1 MANRSFQDI
10 LADIGEIVRAD
21 QARRRQ
27 TPEERAAALDNI
39 GDIDYYGLLANV
51 GIDRDTSI
59 MSEPERLLYEGNF
72 NMLRARYGDEVANHL
87 ISQTAQAGREVVR
100 DATRTR
106 TRDEAALDFLTAFP
120 QSVAGIGTGILGA
133 AGGLVDERLG
143 TTIAKGGEV
152 IQDFF
157 SNIQS
162 DQLNAARR
170 LHAARM
176 SFSQREN
183 LALAEREAEQGRSG
197 VGFRRFLRDMGDSLA
212 SNLADPTLLGQG
224 AADAI
229 SSMLVSGGLA
239 TLLKGA
245 GKTLVRRKVAEILAQ
260 KQAGT
265 ITAEAA
271 KQSLMALERR
281 ISAPSW
287 MLAVAAMEGGGAY
300 QDTVLDV
307 MARSHEELLQTSEPY
322 RNKVEELVRAN
333 VPRPQALEQA
343 QVWLANQT
351 GLAAAGT
358 QAVAAGAI
366 SRLAMGGA
374 QPTRLRPL
382 KAQTAGRQPRFAT
395 ARALARDVGE
405 ETLEEGLQGA
415 SGTLASNIALQRQVD
430 PDQDILEGV
439 GQAVGEGGL
448 YGALSAGG
456 LKAPGAVLR
465 GTGKAATFTMTT
477 GKRAAERGRKILE
490 QHQEASPVGIKTLS
504 QETEGLKLRS
514 QEDLQVLYQ
523 SIDNSNLTDEEK
535 ASAKEHLSSLVQALE
550 YQPTGHEEILPE
562 EVQQKLS
569 QTQNRIEALEV
580 VAEAF
585 VKEKDEDNKLA
596 LAIQLRELYEPF
608 QRFQEEPPYL
618 EAILADEGEAGK
630 ILEDYGRIAVNAN
643 NTNQIRKAF
652 DQATRFF
659 EETTGISLTEE
670 NLNTPEGERG
680 IQREITQAMLSPGT
694 GNLQNQEL
702 ILKHAE
708 DGKLNLTPE
717 QLAALRGSRALLRAK
732 EEMEE
737 DLVRERATKAGKD
750 PAEVLANR
758 HLRIQF
764 VSHREF
770 VSAQI
775 AHGQPDKGAGRLPST
790 AMLLDAVVRAMQAGN
805 KKLAQ
810 DYLTHLAKFA
820 QHFSNKVRAI
830 NKHYEAGD
838 NAPRVSYMQLTS
850 DGRWMDSS
858 TNPNEYEYKGLFV
871 NRYSV
876 ASIEQAQFMA
886 AEAKLVHGV
895 LQGLAEAFPELEVP
909 LPTLQELH
917 PDLQGDPQELV
928 QKFRKA
934 REQERK
940 KNQEKSQEQA
950 KERTQEQA
958 QEPPVQEPPAP
969 QEPPAKDT
977 ATRTFRTLRDRY
989 AALSPQERIQRFYR
1003 DTNTRLLLRRG
1014 FERLPKNPNR
1024 PLVAHIS
1031 VEGVKY
1037 VNDHVSHESADGLY
1051 SIVARELQRIFPD
1064 AAKIGGDFA
1073 VYVKDQ
1079 AQLDRVLKRI
1089 NAVPELQGLT
1099 VTGAVGK
1106 TFEEAGRAHGQLKAQ
1121 LELEG
1126 KRAERGERPFGLK
1139 GNGEFQKVE
1148 LADQALPQGLQE
1160 SFDKLSLEEQ
1170 VQEIYYDTISN
1181 LLSNEGLRFL
1191 DQKAF
1196 RISIDADNLWSINDR
1211 YGPEVGDQ
1219 VLAAVAQLAEELGA
1233 SEHDLAHVSGDEYR
1247 GQSDSKKSLEAFG
1260 KRLAEE
1266 AEKRI
1271 SIRAKNRHTGVE
1283 EIVQG
1288 VGISFGVGKTDE
1300 EADKALNRHKEQRA
1314 AQGLRGEE
1322 AFERRIRPA
1331 EGTGSR
1337 ETAESRDRSAPGRE
1351 AVQAEGQDQAL
1362 VEEPASEPNREFFPG
1377 MEVQDRFPYLINPH
1391 NNMAFKTLSVRVR
1404 NGKPATRTFEAK
1416 APLSL
1421 VRNSLENQDTLNDT
1435 LGKPSEKRFGK
1446 ETAKEY
1452 KNILKSDPETPKKL
1466 PEVLRRAKQAKNPEE
1481 AERILREA
1489 QNVGGLM
1496 TVMVKNLR
1504 QALYRKNK
1512 KGQTLAD
1519 GILKGLDANRW
1530 VRGKVLNVVEKT
1542 ENGTLRYNPELL
1554 QLAVLAG
1561 IQWWLTMSQRESHL
1575 HEADLQSLTK
1585 LEDVP
1590 PELAVELDQ
1599 GMGTEEVVRSLAS
1612 VIARF
1617 WNVQAKRD
1625 GDLSY
1630 TEGIPGAMAAEVLR
1644 AMVELGM
1651 LEKVVVEVGKYHSP
1665 PTKEVIHR
1673 YRAKKWD
1680 QGENPIYSYPDVI
1693 EEVVV
1698 VEPEKLSYYGND
1710 QVPVIPHQ
1718 LGNPNIRLSKKQRL
1732 AQENQQATEF
1742 FIDIEMAEFSDALG
1756 EEGWIYLLSE
1766 PTDEED
1772 LAYNRN
1778 HLEAVK
1784 GRNNQIVGAFREFQ
1798 RIREEMQLRA
1808 DQEGIPIDKLAK
1820 KYAYAITSVNRSMM
1834 LGRYNPQASKLMREL
1849 ILPTWSTLDLSD
1861 EKSQQYQDFLLAVGQ
1876 ALDFG
1881 VKLNKHGYAEVVQ
1894 RTREFLQGDLAPVIE
1909 MVRKWRKDKDFDLV
1923 AFKSALETAG
1933 VTPTPLAVHAILE
1946 VARLQDTKDRKN
1958 FRTSL
1963 YLEADGITNGPFNTL
1978 GLLNLGR
1985 FTSSWVENIKKGGVS
2000 IGNEAKTADQ
2010 LFTETGADLYET
2022 AKNHTEGI
2030 IATLLKRI
2038 RAQEDGQKIH
2048 DHSIK
2053 LFDLLELLDMDLA
2066 LIQGEDGDISVQLE
2080 RGSAKS
2086 PMTVK
2091 VYGSGT
2097 QGLSNQIAKEIE
2109 TALYEKITGALRAQ
2123 NPAEGAFPQDTPAE
2137 AQRKYQRLIEALDA
2151 ITGRQI
2157 GYSRKNQKFFLWD
2170 RLREEQAAPASK
2182 RLADLENF
2190 KLTPGEIR
2198 ALQMNLRILFVQP
2211 MEQGIL
2217 ETLGPS
2223 IQESGQLIV
2232 GASTVQSVVL
2242 RKLYR
2247 NAIAKKLREKGLD
2260 PDKFDWKPGD
2270 FLSREE
2276 LDQIRKELS
2285 DVSPQFSVDGQPFVL
2300 TKESRLEF
2308 TNEKGNTVTPVFSR
2322 ALNEEFLNHANVVA
2336 PDAAGVS
2343 GIPRLV
2349 QGLGDARMMREF
2361 YQEVRQGTM
2370 QVYDGINVA
2379 IDKIRESGLAA
2390 NEAAL
2395 TAWQGNLFAGLERR
2409 LDKFLK
2415 NKDVLEALRTD
2426 DELVLEVTKALFL
2439 PLEDHQKVFTPE
2451 ELRKQ
2456 LEDYLRNLVSNIR
2469 FASLDMQARRAAL
2482 ASMALSVDQMASTYT
2497 PFLREGESLPLGSTA
2512 EDIANHLNEKYDAIL
2527 EGLLDKVERT
2537 PPVLPISQETYEA
2550 QQKLVARTEEA
2561 QEASQKPAQPQR
2573 ERIRP
2578 SPKVD
2583 KNSPLL
2589 KLGRSHKSGV
2599 RVLGQSAIRQ
2609 MVRVLGLNDHEK
2621 QMVGELLR
2629 SKSLDGWKVV
2639 IGTPAQI
2646 RAYQESQGIPVFDG
2660 QAGQAFGAAVPAQ
2673 KTIFLMTTDTE
2684 TAVHEMIHAATF
2696 ATLLAYYQGEDLG
2709 ERSQEIKEAI
2719 QRLEK
2724 LRDRFLAIQYD
2735 AESDSPLDQA
2745 HHHAVNAIMSQELNP
2760 NLTPAEAKAAS
2771 LNEFMA
2777 WTLANR
2783 QLARELSKTKI
2794 SDTQEGQLVKI
2805 AKRAWKAIRS
2815 LIWGRKWAPKYG
2827 DDMLSQIRMN
2837 TAIITR
2843 SRPTVGNL
2851 MRENALLHS
2860 IVHGPGNERLRKLRE
2875 SFNRLIVDNL
2885 PEEIFPKT
2893 EELKTRVPE
2902 HLITANE
2909 LARRATDLFG
2919 LNPEEAATFRSIV
2932 AAFATEA
2939 KLDPQS
2945 MMEANRLFV
2954 HVIETLDAGDFVPDS
2969 IPRDSEAYTVE
2980 QRYHLDKVDFL
2991 LGKDVTGKDES
3002 GRSLLL
3008 PVFIGLAL
3016 TSEEFAR
3023 VLAKKEV
3030 PKALQKEGKSFDDV
3044 VANQGRKLM
3053 RGLSSRLSG
3062 LRKPAHVQ
3070 EAIEQLSE
3078 QMVEFAVKEREELE
3092 KTTPNTIVNRL
3103 NDHLVNGLDR
3113 AAEFSFAKGKQL
3125 RESDALG
3132 RRLVGAFLQGMSAF
3146 LSEDQNQIV
3155 SQEVAQW
3162 AERGNLWAP
3171 IMELINDIV
3180 GRTKD
3185 IAEVYD
3191 LIKWVKSAVNKVRQD
3206 YRDMTPRA
3214 IRSKFSEKLLPE
3226 TWNMLY
3232 QVMGRYD
3239 LASLE
3244 GLRGSTRKILE
3255 LASDRK
3261 EIQKE
3266 IRNLER
3272 QLRQS
3277 LHQNQ
3282 WNLIDQKID
3291 QLVHFIK
3298 TGEPGSGLLANA
3310 FAISRLFGVQ
3320 TRQKW
3325 EAPSDAVVNQIDQL
3339 ITLRLLDLAEDHDR
3353 EVFADLVER
3362 EREGMEFL
3370 LDYLFG
3376 QRKTELEKMGRNTL
3390 ARVNHFKGHLPSE
3403 QKSLARII
3411 VIEDSK
3417 AGEYRA
3423 LGYRRIGDYR
3433 GSNIESGKVSR
3444 GYYYSPDA
3452 QQAPFS
3458 QGIIQ
3463 NIDYTAYGVH
3473 EYTGYSTGPTA
3484 GLITDPVEVKRL
3496 ASRMHLERGTVE
3508 TLRPIFNAQG
3518 QVVAFERTLDPEVM
3532 NRLHENQ
3539 DLSKMIG
3546 YWRGRQIEEILAK
3559 KANTTIIDTLWRMYD
3574 EDVRENPGNQELYV
3588 DLFGDDLDPVIKDA
3602 VSLFPPELVDQ
3613 IRARFPDGF
3622 YVRKRMVNDVIGYR
3636 QASVGD
3642 MWTGNTR
3649 WPKEVQKGMKEV
3661 LIGLLGIDAYQLLIK
3676 SERNVKAVVAAA
3688 KDNIVARSL
3697 LIPAVNIISNY
3708 LQLLGRGMGP
3718 VDAAKGMLRGLSAID
3733 SYVKS
3738 VQEQV
3743 KLEAELWAA
3752 ENQPAKKARIEARL
3766 KAIQD
3771 AQRRMAIWPLIDAGE
3786 FSTIQDLGVEREDLN
3801 IAEGTVV
3808 GYIRRKVDELPPG
3821 IPHEMVRH
3829 LYMTKDT
3836 SLYQGLQKIVQY
3848 GDFVAKA
3855 ALFDF
3860 YTKKKGMSQE
3870 EALGRISEEF
3880 INYDALPG
3888 RSRGYLE
3895 SMGAVWFMNYK
3906 LRGMKVAAS
3915 MIRNNPLQ
3923 ALLGSFMNYPMG
3935 IGTPITENLLAKL
3948 SQGTLGFSIGPR
3960 MAWQGVALHPV
3971 YNLVLD

>member
-27 TPEERAAALDNI
+27 TPEERAAVLDSI
-39 GDIDYYGLLANV
+39 GDIDYYGLFANI
-51 GIDRDTSI
+51 GTGRDTSI

-72 NMLRARYGDEVANHL
+72 DMLRARYGDEVANHL
-87 ISQTAQAGREVVR
+87 ISQAAQAGREVVR

-106 TRDEAALDFLTAFP
+106 TRSEAALDLLTAFP

-143 TTIAKGGEV
+143 TSIAKGGEV

-157 SNIQS
+157 SDIQS

-176 SFSQREN
+176 GFSQREN
-183 LALAEREAEQGRSG
+183 LALAEQEAEQGRSG
-197 VGFRRFLRDMGDSLA
+197 VGFRRILRDIGDNLA
-212 SNLADPTLLGQG
+212 SNLSDPTLLGQG

-239 TLLKGA
+239 SALKGA
-245 GKTLVRRKVAEILAQ
+245 GQALIRRKTAEILAQ
-260 KQAGT
+260 QQAGT
-265 ITAEAA
+265 ITAEMAR
-271 KQSLMALERR
+271 QSLMALERQ
-281 ISAPSW
+281 ISTPSW

-300 QDTVLDV
+300 QDTALDV
-307 MARSHEELLQTSEPY
+307 MARSPEELLQTSELY

-343 QVWLANQT
+343 RVWLANQT
-351 GLAAAGT
+351 ALSAAGT

-382 KAQTAGRQPRFAT
+382 KAQTAGKQPRFAT

-405 ETLEEGLQGA
+405 EALEESLQGA
-415 SGTLASNIALQRQVD
+415 SGTLASNIALQRHVD

-439 GQAVGEGGL
+439 GQAVGEGAL

-465 GTGKAATFTMTT
+465 GTGKVAAFTMAS
-477 GKRAAERGRKILE
+477 GKRVAERGREILE
-490 QHQEASPVGIKTLS
+490 QHQEASPVGGKILS
-504 QETEGLKLRS
+504 QETEGLRLRS
-514 QEDLQVLYQ
+514 QQDIQVLHQ
-523 SIDNSNLTDEEK
+523 SIDNSTLTDEEK
-535 ASAKEHLSSLVQALE
+535 AEAKEHLSSLVQALE

-569 QTQNRIEALEV
+569 QAKNRIEALEV

-585 VKEKDEDNKLA
+585 VKEKDEDTKLG

-608 QRFQEEPPYL
+608 QRYQADPPYL

-630 ILEDYGRIAVNAN
+630 ILEDYGRIVANAN
-643 NTNQIRKAF
+643 NTTQIRKAF

-670 NLNTPEGERG
+670 NINTPEGERQV
-680 IQREITQAMLSPGT
+680 QREITQAMLSPGT

-702 ILKHAE
+702 ILKHVD
-708 DGKLNLTPE
+708 DGRLNLTPE

-737 DLVRERATKAGKD
+737 NLVRERATKAGKD
-750 PAEVLANR
+750 PAKVLADR

-764 VSHREF
+764 ISHRELI
-770 VSAQI
+770 SAQI

-805 KKLAQ
+805 KKEARDYLIHLAQ
-810 DYLTHLAKFA
+810 FA
-820 QHFSNKVRAI
+820 QHFSNKVEAL
-830 NKHYEAGD
+830 NKHYEAGH
-838 NAPRVSYMQLTS
+838 NAPRVSYMQLTP
-850 DGRWMDSS
+850 GGQWMDSS

-886 AEAKLVHGV
+886 AEAKLVHDV
-895 LQGLAEAFPELEVP
+895 LRGLSEAFPELGVRVP
-909 LPTLQELH
+909 PLQELH

-928 QKFRKA
+928 QKFQKA
-934 REQERK
+934 REQER
-940 KNQEKSQEQA
+940 EKSQEKA

-958 QEPPVQEPPAP
+958 QEPPVQES
-969 QEPPAKDT
+969 PAKDA
-977 ATRTFRTLRDRY
+977 ATRTFRILRDRY

-1003 DTNTRLLLRRG
+1003 DSNTGLLLRRG

-1037 VNDHVSHESADGLY
+1037 INDHISHESANGLY
-1051 SIVARELQRIFPD
+1051 SIVARELQRYFPD

-1126 KRAERGERPFGLK
+1126 KRAERGKRPFGLK

-1148 LADQALPQGLQE
+1148 LVDQALPQGLQE

-1170 VQEIYYDTISN
+1170 VQEIYYDTLSN
-1181 LLSNEGLRFL
+1181 LLSNEGLRSL

-1196 RISIDADNLWSINDR
+1196 RISVDADNLWSINDR
-1211 YGPEVGDQ
+1211 YGPEVGDR
-1219 VLAAVAQLAEELGA
+1219 VLSAVAQLAEELGA
-1233 SEHDLAHVSGDEYR
+1233 SEHDFAHVSGDEYR
-1247 GQSDSKKSLEAFG
+1247 GQNDSKEGLEAFG

-1271 SIRAKNRHTGVE
+1271 SFRARNRHTGVE

-1300 EADKALNRHKEQRA
+1300 EADKALNRHKEERA

-1337 ETAESRDRSAPGRE
+1337 GTAESGDRSAPRRE

-1421 VRNSLENQDTLNDT
+1421 VRENLKNQDTLNNF
-1435 LGKPSEKRFGK
+1435 LGKPSEKRFDK
-1446 ETAKEY
+1446 ETAEAY
-1452 KNILKSDPETPKKL
+1452 KKILKSDPETPKKL

-1481 AERILREA
+1481 AERILRET

-1512 KGQTLAD
+1512 KGETLAD

-1561 IQWWLTMSQRESHL
+1561 MQWWLTMSQRESHL
-1575 HEADLQSLTK
+1575 HESDLQSLTK

-1590 PELAVELDQ
+1590 PELAAELDQ
-1599 GMGTEEVVRSLAS
+1599 GMGTEEAVRSLAS

-1617 WNVQAKRD
+1617 WNVQAKKD

-1665 PTKEVIHR
+1665 PTKEVVHR
-1673 YRAKKWD
+1673 YIAKKWD
-1680 QGENPIYSYPDVI
+1680 QGNNPIYSYPDLL

-1698 VEPEKLSYYGND
+1698 IEPEKLSYYGND
-1710 QVPVIPHQ
+1710 QVPVIPHH

-1742 FIDIEMAEFSDALG
+1742 FIDTEMAEFSDAIG

-1766 PTDEED
+1766 PEED

-1778 HLEAVK
+1778 HLESVK

-1798 RIREEMQLRA
+1798 RIREEMQARA
-1808 DQEGIPIDKLAK
+1808 DQEGIPVDKLAK

-1861 EKSQQYQDFLLAVGQ
+1861 EKSEQYQDFLLAVGQ

-1881 VKLNKHGYAEVVQ
+1881 AKLNKHSYAEVVQ
-1894 RTREFLQGDLAPVIE
+1894 RTRDFLQKDLAPVIE
-1909 MVRKWRKDKDFDLV
+1909 MVRKWRKDKELDLA

-1933 VTPTPLAVHAILE
+1933 VAPTPLAIHAILE

-1985 FTSSWVENIKKGGVS
+1985 FTPRWVENIKKGGVS

-2010 LFTETGADLYET
+2010 LFAETGADLYET

-2038 RAQEDGQKIH
+2038 RAQEDGTKIH

-2053 LFDLLELLDMDLA
+2053 LYDLLELLDMDLA

-2109 TALYEKITGALRAQ
+2109 TALYQKLTGALRAQ

-2137 AQRKYQRLIEALDA
+2137 AQRKFQRLIEALDA
-2151 ITGRQI
+2151 TTGRQI

-2170 RLREEQAAPASK
+2170 RLREEQVAPASK
-2182 RLADLENF
+2182 RLVDLENF

-2198 ALQMNLRILFVQP
+2198 ALQTNLRILFVQP

-2223 IQESGQLIV
+2223 IQESGQLII

-2242 RKLYR
+2242 RYLYR
-2247 NAIAKKLREKGLD
+2247 KAIAKKLREKGLD
-2260 PDKFDWKPGD
+2260 PEKFDWKPGD

-2276 LDQIRKELS
+2276 LAQIQKELS

-2322 ALNEEFLNHANVVA
+2322 ALNEEFVNHANVLA

-2343 GIPRLV
+2343 GIPKLV
-2349 QGLGDARMMREF
+2349 IGLGDARMIREF
-2361 YQEVRQGTM
+2361 YQEIRPGTM

-2379 IDKIRESGLAA
+2379 IDKIRESGRIA

-2409 LDKFLK
+2409 LDKFIK
-2415 NKDVLEALRTD
+2415 NEEVLEALRTD
-2426 DELVLEVTKALFL
+2426 DELVLELTKALFL
-2439 PLEDHQKVFTPE
+2439 PVKDHQKVFTPE
-2451 ELRKQ
+2451 ELREQ
-2456 LEDYLRNLVSNIR
+2456 LEEYLRNLVSNIR

-2482 ASMALSVDQMASTYT
+2482 ASMALSMDQMASTYT
-2497 PFLREGESLPLGSTA
+2497 PFLREGESLPPGSTA

-2537 PPVLPISQETYEA
+2537 PPVISISQETYKA
-2550 QQKLVARTEEA
+2550 QEKPAAQTEKA
-2561 QEASQKPAQPQR
+2561 QEAPQKPTQPPR

-2578 SPKVD
+2578 SPKLD
-2583 KNSPLL
+2583 ESSPLL
-2589 KLGRSHKSGV
+2589 RLGRSHKSGV

-2609 MVRVLGLNDHEK
+2609 MVRALGLNDHEK

-2629 SKSLDGWKVV
+2629 SKALDGWKVV
-2639 IGTPAQI
+2639 IGTPTQI
-2646 RAYQESQGIPVFDG
+2646 RAYQESQGIPAFDE
-2660 QAGQAFGAAVPAQ
+2660 QTGQAFGAAVPAQ

-2696 ATLLAYYQGEDLG
+2696 ATILAYYQGEDLG

-2724 LRDRFLAIQYD
+2724 LRDRFLATQFD
-2735 AESDSPLDQA
+2735 DESDSPLDQA
-2745 HHHAVNAIMSQELNP
+2745 HRHAVNAIMSQELNP

-2783 QLARELSKTKI
+2783 QLAKKLSQTKI
-2794 SDTQEGQLVKI
+2794 SDTQESRLVKI
-2805 AKRAWKAIRS
+2805 AKQAWKAIRN

-2827 DDMLSQIRMN
+2827 DDILSQIRMN

-2843 SRPTVGNL
+2843 SQPTVGNL
-2851 MRENALLHS
+2851 VRENTLLHS
-2860 IVHGPGNERLRKLRE
+2860 IVHGPRNERLRKLRE

-2885 PEEIFPKT
+2885 PDNIFPKT
-2893 EELKTRVPE
+2893 EELKIRVPE

-2909 LARRATDLFG
+2909 LTRRATDLFG
-2919 LNPEEAATFRSIV
+2919 LNHEEAATFRSIV

-2980 QRYHLDKVDFL
+2980 QRYHLDKIDFL
-2991 LGKDVTGKDES
+2991 LGKDITVQDES

-3023 VLAKKEV
+3023 ILAKKEV
-3030 PKALQKEGKSFDDV
+3030 PKAFQKEGKGFDDV
-3044 VANQGRKLM
+3044 VVNQGRKLM
-3053 RGLSSRLSG
+3053 RKLSSRLSG
-3062 LRKPAHVQ
+3062 VKNPAHIQ
-3070 EAIEQLSE
+3070 EAIEQLSQ
-3078 QMVEFAVKEREELE
+3078 QMVEFAIKEREELE
-3092 KTTPNTIVNRL
+3092 KTTPNTIANRL

-3113 AAEFSFAKGKQL
+3113 TAELSFAKGKEL

-3171 IMELINDIV
+3171 FMELINDIV

-3191 LIKWVKSAVNKVRQD
+3191 LIKWVKSAVNRVRQD
-3206 YRDMTPRA
+3206 YRDVTPRV
-3214 IRSKFSEKLLPE
+3214 IRSKFSEELPKE
-3226 TWNMLY
+3226 TWDMLY
-3232 QVMGRYD
+3232 RVMGRYD

-3255 LASDRK
+3255 LASDQK

-3272 QLRQS
+3272 QIRQS
-3277 LHQNQ
+3277 LAQDQ

-3310 FAISRLFGVQ
+3310 FAISRLYGVKAQ
-3320 TRQKW
+3320 QKW

-3339 ITLRLLDLAEDHDR
+3339 ITLRLLDQAEDHDR
-3353 EVFADLVER
+3353 KVFADLVER
-3362 EREGMEFL
+3362 ESEGMEFL

-3376 QRKTELEKMGRNTL
+3376 QRKTELEKMGQNTL

-3403 QKSLARII
+3403 QKSRARII

-3508 TLRPIFNAQG
+3508 TLRPIFNAKG
-3518 QVVAFERTLDPEVM
+3518 QVVAFERTLNPEVM
-3532 NRLHENQ
+3532 NQLRESQ
-3539 DLSKMIG
+3539 DLAKMIG
-3546 YWRGRQIEEILAK
+3546 HWRGRQIEEILAK
-3559 KANTTIIDTLWRMYD
+3559 KANTFIIDTLWRIYD

-3613 IRARFPDGF
+3613 IRARFPEGF
-3622 YVRKRMVNDVIGYR
+3622 YVRKRMVNDIIGYR

-3642 MWTGNTR
+3642 LWTGNTR
-3649 WPKEVQKGMKEV
+3649 WPKEVQQGMKEV

-3708 LQLLGRGMGP
+3708 LQLMGRGMGP
-3718 VDAAKGMLRGLSAID
+3718 LDAAKGMLRGLSAID

-3738 VQEQV
+3738 MQEQV

-3766 KAIQD
+3766 KAIQN
-3771 AQRRMAIWPLIDAGE
+3771 AQKRMAIWPLIEAGE

-3821 IPHEMVRH
+3821 IPHEMVRL

-3870 EALGRISEEF
+3870 EALGKISEEF

-3888 RSRGYLE
+3888 RTRGYLE
-3895 SMGAVWFMNYK
+3895 SMGVVWFMNYK

-3948 SQGTLGFSIGPR
+3948 FQGTLGFSIGPQ